1 VKSSCN
7 SFFSSHQPIIIGV
20 ERSISGGDHIHI
32 FVFCI
37 INLFWNRLFLKGLW
51 TRIYEYA
58 PPPTYRSFDTYASHR
73 RLKYLRMAA
82 S

>member
-37 INLFWNRLFLKGLW
+37 INFFWNRLFLRSVNTNIW
-51 TRIYEYA
+51 IC
-58 PPPTYRSFDTYASHR
+58 PPPPLIDLSTPMPAIVD
-73 RLKYLRMAA
+73 
-82 S
+82 